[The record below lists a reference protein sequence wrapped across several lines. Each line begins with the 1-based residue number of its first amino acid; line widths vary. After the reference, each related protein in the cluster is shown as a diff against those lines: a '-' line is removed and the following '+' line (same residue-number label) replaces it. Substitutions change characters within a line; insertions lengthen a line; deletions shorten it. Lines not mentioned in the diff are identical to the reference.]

1 MLITRPNHDMPTN
14 YLYYWSQEL
23 IDLAKKRGDQ
33 VVDLAKKRANAKEF
47 ASVIK
52 KVQPSLIVLNGHGNS
67 SIVGGYNDEP
77 LIIAGKNDVL
87 LNKAIVY
94 ARSCKSGDKL
104 GPASIK
110 SGCRAYIGY
119 DDDFVFVTEIDKI
132 TRPLEDKTVKFFL
145 EPSNYVVISL
155 LKGHSAKE
163 ADIRSKNLLRQNI
176 QRLVTSAALRE
187 ESDLVPYL
195 LWNYTHQVC
204 LGKDQNKHLL
214 NEN

>member
-1 MLITRPNHDMPTN
+1 MPTN

-23 IDLAKKRGDQ
+23 IDLAKKQGSQ
-33 VVDLAKKRANAKEF
+33 IVDLAKKRANAKEF

-52 KVQPSLIVLNGHGNS
+52 KVQPSLVVLNGHGNS
-67 SIVGGYNDEP
+67 FMVGGYNDEP
-77 LIIAGKNDVL
+77 LVIAGKNDVL

-110 SGCRAYIGY
+110 SGCKAYIGY
-119 DDDFVFVTEIDKI
+119 DDDFVFVTETDKI

-155 LKGHSAKE
+155 LKGHSVQDANL
-163 ADIRSKNLLRQNI
+163 RSKNFLRQNI
-176 QRLVTSAALRE
+176 QRLVTSVASKE

-204 LGKDQNKHLL
+204 LGEAKISISLK
-214 NEN
+214 

>member
-1 MLITRPNHDMPTN
+1 MLITRPNHDPTTN

-23 IDLAKKRGDQ
+23 IDLAKKRGNQ
-33 VVDLAKKRANAKEF
+33 VIDLAKKRANAEEF

-52 KVQPSLIVLNGHGNS
+52 KVRPSLVVLNGHGNS

-77 LIIAGKNDVL
+77 LIIAGKNEGL

-94 ARSCKSGDKL
+94 ARSCKSGEKL

-132 TRPLEDKTVKFFL
+132 TRPLEDKTAKFFL
-145 EPSNYVVISL
+145 EPSNCVVTSL
-155 LKGHSAKE
+155 LKGHSVEE
-163 ADIRSKNLLRQNI
+163 ADRRSKNLLRQNI
-176 QRLVTSAALRE
+176 QKLVTSAASKE
-187 ESDLVPYL
+187 EGDLVPYL

-204 LGKDQNKHLL
+204 LGKTKINVS
-214 NEN
+214 